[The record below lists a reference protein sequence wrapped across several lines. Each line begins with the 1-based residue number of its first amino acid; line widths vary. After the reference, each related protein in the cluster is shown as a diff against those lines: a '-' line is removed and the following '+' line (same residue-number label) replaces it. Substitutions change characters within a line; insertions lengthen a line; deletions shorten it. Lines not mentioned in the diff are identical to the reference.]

1 MSNEL
6 QTQNAKLQT
15 AEDYSKQ
22 QMVVDT
28 VKKSVFPT
36 ATDAE
41 LMLFFHKCQ
50 TVGVH
55 PLDGLIHPLKFNSP
69 EGPKV
74 SFIVSIDLLRSRSD
88 RPEYDGMDAPEYTGQ
103 MIINF
108 NGEDIEVPEMA
119 TVKIYRKDRS
129 RPFVGTAR
137 WKEFYP
143 GDKKGHQW
151 RNKPYLML
159 AKCAE
164 AQARRQ
170 AFPQELDKL
179 YTAEELEKTT
189 EMMANIT
196 TRTGSK
202 PDVSADDISGD
213 FSNQN
218 TAVGKPTEE
227 QIQALKLISSKQVG
241 FFLGLCKKNNVD
253 PAAVCAYCGI
263 ASLDYLTW
271 DNKNPKN
278 SKRIQE
284 TIEKKP
290 EFFQKY
296 KPVQKP
302 APKREQVQ
310 PTEETPAVMDQEQF
324 EVEINSFIGIG
335 YTESDLNEDLSMMGI
350 EGGIKN
356 VPVERQQEVLDM
368 LKSRE
373 QAGA

>member
-164 AQARRQ
+164 AQARR
-170 AFPQELDKL
+170 
-179 YTAEELEKTT
+179 
-189 EMMANIT
+189 
-196 TRTGSK
+196 
-202 PDVSADDISGD
+202 
-213 FSNQN
+213 
-218 TAVGKPTEE
+218 
-227 QIQALKLISSKQVG
+227 
-241 FFLGLCKKNNVD
+241 
-253 PAAVCAYCGI
+253 
-263 ASLDYLTW
+263 
-271 DNKNPKN
+271 
-278 SKRIQE
+278 
-284 TIEKKP
+284 
-290 EFFQKY
+290 
-296 KPVQKP
+296 
-302 APKREQVQ
+302 
-310 PTEETPAVMDQEQF
+310 
-324 EVEINSFIGIG
+324 
-335 YTESDLNEDLSMMGI
+335 
-350 EGGIKN
+350 
-356 VPVERQQEVLDM
+356 
-368 LKSRE
+368 
-373 QAGA
+373 